1 MLDGESVAVHM
12 FKTKM
17 QIILYDHTP
26 SECQDSVI
34 CHIRSSQGAK
44 KRTDVD
50 CRLGDIAVVLDNAIK
65 SKFKACRCGLRARM
79 HCSRSVGAPQEAT
92 AEIKCSV

>member
-1 MLDGESVAVHM
+1 M
-12 FKTKM
+12 
-17 QIILYDHTP
+17 
-26 SECQDSVI
+26 

-50 CRLGDIAVVLDNAIK
+50 YRLGDIAVVLDNAIK
-65 SKFKACRCGLRARM
+65 SKFKACRCGLQVRRY
-79 HCSRSVGAPQEAT
+79 CSRSVGAPQEAT